1 MNMAQHPGNA
11 PKDDFSATA
20 AESTQP
26 STGHRGALGR
36 ILLFG
41 VVGIVAGLLGVFVI
55 HGIGEVFRLPKE
67 LAALGIGGI
76 PGPEAQAKIVAGNAV
91 LKYKH
96 FALWF
101 GVVGAMWA
109 GLFGLITSQSG
120 SSGNRLPSRVIF
132 IVKAVVLGAVIGAL
146 GGLISN
152 FADIQIHKNIPAG
165 QLSAPEHWFFVL
177 HGITW
182 LVVGAGVGLGAGT
195 GSAGNRFTD
204 IILCSTVTASAGM
217 LGGIL
222 YPLLAAF
229 ILPAADVTMPIPDD
243 TSARLLWMELPAL
256 LIALALGRRTYTV
269 ERSQHSR

>member
-1 MNMAQHPGNA
+1 MVQHPDNS
-11 PKDDFSATA
+11 PKDSLSLPA
-20 AESTQP
+20 AESPQP
-26 STGHRGALGR
+26 PTGRRSASSGR

-55 HGIGEVFRLPKE
+55 HGIGEVFRLPNE
-67 LAALGIGGI
+67 IMALGIGAI
-76 PGPEAQAKIVAGNAV
+76 PGPEAQAKIIAGNAV

-96 FALWF
+96 YALWF

-109 GLFGLITSQSG
+109 GLFGLIASRSG
-120 SSGNRLPSRVIF
+120 SSGNRLPSRVLA
-132 IVKAVVLGAVIGAL
+132 IVKAVVLGGVFGAL

-152 FADIQIHKNIPAG
+152 FSDIQIHENIPAG
-165 QLSAPEHWFFVL
+165 QLSAPEHWIFVL

-182 LVVGAGVGLGAGT
+182 LVVGTGVGLGAAT
-195 GSAGNRFTD
+195 GSAGNRCAD
-204 IILCSTVTASAGM
+204 IIRCSIVTASAGT

-229 ILPAADVTMPIPDD
+229 ILPAVDVTIPIPDD

-256 LIALALGRRTYTV
+256 LIGLALGRQAYPV
-269 ERSQHSR
+269 EGSQHSP

>member
-1 MNMAQHPGNA
+1 MVQYPDNS
-11 PKDDFSATA
+11 PKDSFSPPV
-20 AESTQP
+20 AESIQP
-26 STGHRGALGR
+26 PTGRRSASGR

-67 LAALGIGGI
+67 LVALGIGGP

-109 GLFGLITSQSG
+109 GLFGLIASRSG
-120 SSGNRLPSRVIF
+120 SSGNRLPSRVMV
-132 IVKAVVLGAVIGAL
+132 IVKAVVIGGVMGAL
-146 GGLISN
+146 GGLLSN
-152 FADIQIHKNIPAG
+152 FGDIQIQENTPAG
-165 QLSAPEHWFFVL
+165 QLSAPEHWIFIL

-195 GSAGNRFTD
+195 ASAGNRFAD
-204 IILCSTVTASAGM
+204 IILCSIVTASAGM

-256 LIALALGRRTYTV
+256 LIGLALGRQAYTV
-269 ERSQHSR
+269 EGS

>member
-1 MNMAQHPGNA
+1 MAQHPDNS
-11 PKDDFSATA
+11 PKDSFSPPA
-20 AESTQP
+20 AEATQP
-26 STGHRGALGR
+26 PTGRRSSFGR

-41 VVGIVAGLLGVFVI
+41 VAGILAGLLGVVAI
-55 HGIGEVFRLPKE
+55 HAIGEVFRLPKE
-67 LAALGIGGI
+67 LVALGIGGI
-76 PGPEAQAKIVAGNAV
+76 PGPEAQAKIIAGNAV

-96 FALWF
+96 YALWF

-109 GLFGLITSQSG
+109 GLFGLIASRSG
-120 SSGNRLPSRVIF
+120 SSGNRLPSRVMV
-132 IVKAVVLGAVIGAL
+132 IVKAVVIGGVMGAL
-146 GGLISN
+146 GGLLSN
-152 FADIQIHKNIPAG
+152 FGDIQIQENTPAG
-165 QLSAPEHWFFVL
+165 QLSAPEHWIFIL

-195 GSAGNRFTD
+195 ASAGTRFSD
-204 IILCSTVTASAGM
+204 IILCSIVTASAGM

-256 LIALALGRRTYTV
+256 LIGLALGRQAYTV
-269 ERSQHSR
+269 EGS